1 MLSSVKTNYIY
12 RFLNRNQPVYI
23 IKRVSKNVDQT
34 AVNQIHLDHIFT
46 EPFHSKERKD
56 VHNTIIAFTNADICK
71 KHINAI
77 NIEYEDCTDA
87 VDATHDIIDMEVKL
101 KDLLYMSYMI
111 NMPLIV
117 IMNMYCCTTEKEHC
131 VEAYYFNNINKQS
144 NILY

>member
-12 RFLNRNQPVYI
+12 RFLHRNQPVYV
-23 IKRVSKNVDQT
+23 IKRVPKNIDQT
-34 AVNQIHLDHIFT
+34 TVNQIHLNHIFT

-71 KHINAI
+71 KRMYALSIQNDSYTDPYDVMYDVI
-77 NIEYEDCTDA
+77 YIEVE
-87 VDATHDIIDMEVKL
+87 L

-117 IMNMYCCTTEKEHC
+117 IMNMYCCMTEKEHC
-131 VEAYYFNNINKQS
+131 VEAFYFNNINKQT
-144 NILY
+144 NVR